1 MSGLVG
7 QGVARVDGRAKVTG
21 AARYAADNEVAGV
34 LHGFLVMSTIARG
47 EVVEIDTR
55 AALAHPGVVAVYTH
69 ADMPRLRLPSF
80 PYNRSFVPMQ
90 DTRVHH
96 HGQPV
101 AYVLAQTLEQ
111 AQEAANLVKV
121 RYRAED
127 PVARMADV
135 LGEAFLPEKFRNRP
149 NEAAR
154 GDAAAALEQAEVR
167 IDQTYSSPM
176 QHHNPIEPHTTTA
189 VWEDGTLILY
199 ESTQGVVFARNA
211 VAFAFGKGQGSV
223 RVISPYL
230 GGGFGAKGP
239 TYPHTLLTAAAAQL
253 AGRPVKL
260 VLSRAQMYTSNGHR
274 AEYRHHLRLGAT
286 RQGTLTAIV
295 DTSTAQ
301 VTRIDENIY
310 NGSDSTLR
318 LYACPNV
325 HVRQLGVRLDLP
337 TSSYMRSPE
346 TTAHFGLETAMDE
359 LSHELGI
366 DPVELRIRNHTEI
379 DQQSETGQA
388 YAGKQLLECYRTAA
402 EAFGWARRNPRPGTT
417 RDGDEYVGWGMATET
432 HTYGY
437 IPSQAHLAIGPDG
450 RATLRAATQEI
461 GTGTYTVLT
470 QVVAEGLGMP
480 LGQVTTLLGDTTYP
494 DASLSAGS
502 STMPSVAGPAADAA
516 RRARDAVIAL
526 AVADPRSPL
535 HGVPAEEVVTGNG
548 HLFARNDRDRR
559 DTYRDVVT
567 RHGSS
572 VEVTGRQ
579 DNTAGHSFGAVFLEV
594 RIQPR
599 LGRLRVT
606 RVVTAHDLGRVLNR
620 RTARGQVIG
629 GVTWGIGFALMEH
642 TMVDPNTAR
651 VVNPNLSTYLVPVC
665 ADTPSV
671 EALFVDRSEPDGKL
685 LGVRGFGETPG
696 TGVPAAIGNAIY
708 HAIGRRLRD
717 VPFTQDKLL

>member
-21 AARYAADNEVAGV
+21 AARYAADQEVPGV
-34 LHGFLVMSTIARG
+34 LHGALVMSTIARG
-47 EVVEIDTR
+47 EVLEIDRR
-55 AALAHPGVVAVYTH
+55 AALARPGVVAVHTH
-69 ADMPRLRLPSF
+69 ADMPRLNLPNF
-80 PYNRSFVPMQ
+80 PYNRPFIPMQ

-101 AYVLAQTLEQ
+101 AYVVAQTLEQ
-111 AQEAANLVKV
+111 AQEAAGLVKV

-135 LGEAFLPEKFRNRP
+135 LDEAFLPDDFRDRP
-149 NEAAR
+149 NEYSR
-154 GDAAAALEQAEVR
+154 GDAAAALGQAAVR
-167 IDQTYSSPM
+167 VDRTYSSPM

-189 VWEDGTLILY
+189 VWEDDGTLILY
-199 ESTQGVVFARNA
+199 ESTQGVVFARNT
-211 VAFAFGKGQGSV
+211 VQIAFGMPEGSV
-223 RVISPYL
+223 RVVSPYL

-239 TYPHTLLTAAAAQL
+239 TYPHTLLTAAAARL
-253 AGRPVKL
+253 CGRPVKL
-260 VLSRAQMYTSNGHR
+260 VLTRAQMYTSNGHR

-286 RQGTLTAIV
+286 RQGALTAV
-295 DTSTAQ
+295 VSTSTAQ
-301 VTRIDENIY
+301 MTRVDENVY
-310 NGSDSTLR
+310 NGGDSTVR

-359 LSHELGI
+359 LSYELGI
-366 DPVELRIRNHTEI
+366 DPVELRIRNHTEV
-379 DQQSETGQA
+379 DQQPDPPVP
-388 YAGKQLLECYRTAA
+388 YADKRLLECYRAAA
-402 EAFGWARRNPRPGTT
+402 EAFGWARRSPRPGTT

-432 HTYGY
+432 HTHTV
-437 IPSQAHLAIGPDG
+437 IPSQARLTIGPDG

-470 QVVAEGLGMP
+470 QIVCEGLGMP
-480 LGQVTTLLGDTTYP
+480 LDQVTTLLGDTAYP

-502 STMPSVAGPAADAA
+502 STMPSVAAPAADAA
-516 RRARDAVIAL
+516 AKARNAVIAL

-535 HGVPAEEVVTGNG
+535 HGVPAEEVV
-548 HLFARNDRDRR
+548 ARDGRLSAGGDRV
-559 DTYRDVVT
+559 DTYRAVMT
-567 RHGSS
+567 RHGRS
-572 VEVTGRQ
+572 VEVTGDKR
-579 DNTAGHSFGAVFLEV
+579 NSTPGHSFGAVFLEV

-629 GVTWGIGFALMEH
+629 GVMWGLGFALMEH
-642 TMVDPNTAR
+642 TMVDPATAR

-665 ADTPSV
+665 ADAPSV
-671 EALFVDRSEPDGKL
+671 EALFVDRLEPDAELAGI
-685 LGVRGFGETPG
+685 RGFGETPG

>member
-21 AARYAADNEVAGV
+21 AARYAADNEVTGV

-69 ADMPRLRLPSF
+69 TDMPKLTLPNF
-80 PYNRSFVPMQ
+80 PYNRPFIPMQ

-96 HGQPV
+96 NGQPV

-111 AQEAANLVKV
+111 AQEAANLVKI

-127 PVARMADV
+127 AVTRLADA
-135 LGEAFLPEKFRNRP
+135 LDEAFLPIKFRNRP
-149 NEAAR
+149 NETAR

-167 IDQTYSSPM
+167 IDQTYGSPM

-189 VWEDGTLILY
+189 VWEGGTLILY
-199 ESTQGVVFARNA
+199 ESTQGVILARKA
-211 VAFAFGKGQGSV
+211 VSDAFRMRPDQV
-223 RVISPYL
+223 RIISPYL

-274 AEYRHHLRLGAT
+274 AEYRHHIRLGAT
-286 RQGTLTAIV
+286 RQGVLTAIA

-301 VTRIDENIY
+301 VTRIDENVY
-310 NGSDSTLR
+310 NGSDSTLH

-346 TTAHFGLETAMDE
+346 TTAHLGLETAMDE
-359 LSHELGI
+359 LSYELGI
-366 DPVELRIRNHTEI
+366 DPVELRVRNHNGVNPR
-379 DQQSETGQA
+379 TGDP
-388 YAGKQLLECYRTAA
+388 YAGKYLLECYRAAA
-402 EAFGWARRNPRPGTT
+402 EAFGWARRKPGPGTT

-432 HTYGY
+432 HTYGW
-437 IPSQAHLAIGPDG
+437 IESEVGLTIGLDG

-470 QVVAEGLGMP
+470 QVAADGLGMP
-480 LGQVTTLLGDTTYP
+480 LDHVTTLLGDTTYP
-494 DASLSAGS
+494 PASLSAGS
-502 STMPSVAGPAADAA
+502 STMPSVVGPASQAA
-516 RRARDAVIAL
+516 RSARDAVIAL

-535 HGVPAEEVVTGNG
+535 YGVPAEDVVIEAGR
-548 HLFARNDRDRR
+548 LFARGDRGRR
-559 DTYRDVVT
+559 DSYRDLMA
-567 RHGSS
+567 RHGRL
-572 VEVTGRQ
+572 VEVRGSGA
-579 DNTAGHSFGAVFLEV
+579 NTPGHSFGAVFVEV

-599 LGRLRVT
+599 LGRLRVS
-606 RVVTAHDLGRVLNR
+606 RVVTAHDLGRVLNH

-629 GVTWGIGFALMEH
+629 GVTWGIGFAVMEH

-671 EALFVDRSEPDGKL
+671 EALFVDRPDPDSTAL
-685 LGVRGFGETPG
+685 NARGFGETPG

-708 HAIGRRLRD
+708 HAIGRRLRE

>member
-21 AARYAADNEVAGV
+21 AARYAADNEVPGV

-69 ADMPRLRLPSF
+69 ADMPKLTLPDF
-80 PYNRSFVPMQ
+80 PYNRPFIPMQ

-96 HGQPV
+96 NGQPV

-111 AQEAANLVKV
+111 AQEAANLVKI

-127 PVARMADV
+127 PVTRLADV
-135 LGEAFLPEKFRNRP
+135 LDEAFLPIAFRNRP
-149 NEAAR
+149 NEIAR
-154 GDAAAALEQAEVR
+154 GDAAAALEQADVR

-189 VWEDGTLILY
+189 VWEGNTLTLY
-199 ESTQGVVFARNA
+199 ESTQGVILSRKA
-211 VAFAFGKGQGSV
+211 VSDAFRMRPEQV
-223 RVISPYL
+223 RIISPYL

-274 AEYRHHLRLGAT
+274 SEYRHHIRLGAT
-286 RQGTLTAIV
+286 QQGVLIAIA

-301 VTRIDENIY
+301 VTRIDENVY
-310 NGSDSTLR
+310 NGSDSTLH

-325 HVRQLGVRLDLP
+325 HVRQMGVRLDLP

-366 DPVELRIRNHTEI
+366 DPVELRVRNHNAVNPR
-379 DQQSETGQA
+379 TGRP
-388 YAGKQLLECYRTAA
+388 YAGKHLLECYRAAA
-402 EAFGWARRNPRPGTT
+402 EAFGWARRDPRPGTT

-432 HTYGY
+432 HTYGW
-437 IPSQAHLAIGPDG
+437 IESEVGLTIGLDG

-470 QVVAEGLGMP
+470 QVAADGLGMP
-480 LGQVTTLLGDTTYP
+480 LDHVTTLLGDTTYP
-494 DASLSAGS
+494 RASVSAGS
-502 STMPSVAGPAADAA
+502 STMPSVAGPASQAA
-516 RRARDAVIAL
+516 RSARDAVIAL

-535 HGVPAEEVVTGNG
+535 HGVPAEDVVTAAGR
-548 HLFARNDRDRR
+548 LFARGERGRR
-559 DTYRDVVT
+559 DSYRDVVA
-567 RHGSS
+567 RHGRP
-572 VEVTGRQ
+572 VEVRGSGA
-579 DNTAGHSFGAVFLEV
+579 NTPGHSFGAVFVEV
-594 RIQPR
+594 RIEPR
-599 LGRLRVT
+599 LGRLRVS
-606 RVVTAHDLGRVLNR
+606 RVVTAHDPGRVLNH

-642 TMVDPNTAR
+642 TMVDPTTAR

-671 EALFVDRSEPDGKL
+671 EALFVDRPDPDSTAL
-685 LGVRGFGETPG
+685 EARGFGETPG
-696 TGVPAAIGNAIY
+696 TGVPAAIGNAIF
-708 HAIGRRLRD
+708 HAIGRRLRE